1 MAPNAATPVDPYPDG
16 LYDISDS
23 VGLALVAGLQRLS
36 ARERA
41 VIALIDVAGFG
52 VAEVAEMLEATE
64 GWVDRTRR
72 LARGALDAAAA
83 QPRGEPPP
91 EVGSEIELLLVDR
104 FRAALESRDRSAI
117 VALLAEDVAL
127 TCTRRWAICRERAR
141 VADILCERMDEE
153 GLWLLPTRANGQP
166 AFGCYAPGDEPGLR
180 QASGLLAITL
190 RGDRV
195 ATLTRF
201 WDNDVLPYFGLPDTL
216 PAVDV
221 RGGGRGYS
229 A

>member
-16 LYDISDS
+16 LYGISDS

-41 VIALIDVAGFG
+41 VIALTDVAGFG

-91 EVGSEIELLLVDR
+91 EVSSEIAPLLVDR
-104 FRAALESRDRSAI
+104 FRAALESRDRSAL

-127 TCTRRWAICRERAR
+127 TCTRRWEIYRERER

-166 AFGCYAPGDEPGLR
+166 AFGCYAPGDEPGLS
-180 QASGLLAITL
+180 QASGLLALTL

-201 WDNDVLPYFGLPDTL
+201 WDNDLLPYFGLPDTL
-216 PAVDV
+216 AVD
-221 RGGGRGYS
+221 